1 MEDFILREIDKIGV
15 LLRGILR
22 KIGLL
27 GQTDSAD
34 TVVETTKTELAG
46 QLSIDIDTLLA
57 EEDFVSVLAER
68 HGFGPDDLEL
78 FAELLADLAAA
89 ADTPAE
95 AQKCAAAA
103 CAVYKYQDAHKAPAS
118 LGRYYILKELAKYNP

>member
-15 LLRGILR
+15 LLRGMLHKIGILR
-22 KIGLL
+22 RS
-27 GQTDSAD
+27 DAPE
-34 TVVETTKTELAG
+34 TVGPTAKTELADR
-46 QLSIDIDTLLA
+46 LDIEALLA
-57 EEDFVSVLAER
+57 EEDFVSVLVER

-89 ADTPAE
+89 AETSDE
-95 AQKCAAAA
+95 ARRCAATA
-103 CAVYKYQDAHKAPAS
+103 CAVYRHPDAHKAPAS